1 MPDDPKF
8 SFREFGASFKTFLDQ
23 VSAQAPAGEAPFVQR
38 LRTHFGV
45 EAAKL
50 PIVAESFPVA
60 DHPNVQMALDT
71 YLAAAGRS
79 AAVTG
84 ISVAHEYMG
93 VSLSHLVA
101 DAGGMFGG
109 QPPQE
114 GPVEYV
120 NIALDDGRVLPCVQR
135 GVFFIAEADERLVA
149 LVSGPSQ
156 MGWRSEVRVEVMAGE
171 RARAERF
178 LGELRSLARSR
189 NVYRGHVVSLEQDQ
203 MHALHVK
210 FHRLPEIARTGIVL
224 PDGLLDRIERG
235 TVRFAAQRERLR
247 HAGRHLKRGILFHGP
262 PGTGKTLTAMY
273 LAGQMH
279 DRTVLLLTGRALGL
293 IEASCAMARTL
304 EPSMLI
310 VEDVDLIAEERDR
323 QTPGCTAILF
333 ELLNQMDGLAD
344 DTDVLFVLTT
354 NRPDVLEPALASRPG
369 RVDEAIA
376 FPLPDA
382 EGRRRLFALYGKGL
396 ALELSN
402 LDAFIGR
409 TENVSPAFIRELLRK
424 AALFATEDGDPLV
437 VRDRHV
443 DDALHDLVVHGGDL
457 TMSLL
462 GARKGRSGGVPAGS

>member
-23 VSAQAPAGEAPFVQR
+23 VSAQAPAAEAPFLQR
-38 LRTHFGV
+38 LRGHFGV

-50 PIVAESFPVA
+50 PIVAESFPAA
-60 DHPNVQMALDT
+60 DHPNVQVALDAH
-71 YLAAAGRS
+71 LAAPGRS

-84 ISVAHEYMG
+84 ISVAHEFG
-93 VSLSHLVA
+93 RVSLSHLVV

-120 NIALDDGRVLPCVQR
+120 NIALDEGRVLPCVQR

-156 MGWRSEVRVEVMAGE
+156 MTWRSEVRVEVMASE

-178 LGELRSLARSR
+178 LGELRSIARSR
-189 NVYRGHVVSLEQDQ
+189 NVYRGHVVSLERDQ
-203 MHALHVK
+203 MQALHVK

-235 TVRFAAQRERLR
+235 TVRFAAQRERLK

-273 LAGQMH
+273 LAGQMR

-293 IEASCAMARTL
+293 TEASCAMARTL

-323 QTPGCTAILF
+323 QTPGCTALLF

-344 DTDVLFVLTT
+344 DADVLSCSPPTART
-354 NRPDVLEPALASRPG
+354 YSSRPWP
-369 RVDEAIA
+369 RVPGAWTR
-376 FPLPDA
+376 PSSSRCRT
-382 EGRRRLFALYGKGL
+382 RR
-396 ALELSN
+396 
-402 LDAFIGR
+402 
-409 TENVSPAFIRELLRK
+409 
-424 AALFATEDGDPLV
+424 
-437 VRDRHV
+437 
-443 DDALHDLVVHGGDL
+443 GGDGSSHCTARGSPWSSRTSMRSSIAPRTSARRSSASCSARPPCSPPRTGTPWSSATGTW
-457 TMSLL
+457 TM
-462 GARKGRSGGVPAGS
+462 RSTISSCTAAI

>member
-38 LRTHFGV
+38 LRAHFGV

-79 AAVTG
+79 AAVIG
-84 ISVAHEYMG
+84 INVAHEYMG

-210 FHRLPEIARTGIVL
+210 FHRLPEVARTGIVL

-273 LAGQMH
+273 LARQMR
-279 DRTVLLLTGRALGL
+279 DRTVLLLTGRDRGL
-293 IEASCAMARTL
+293 VRHGAFREL
-304 EPSMLI
+304 QGEPLP
-310 VEDVDLIAEERDR
+310 VQCEEPPPPLRVRQRERDR
-323 QTPGCTAILF
+323 LVHAPGTRSQGRLEHVRPVGGEHEQHVRVVGQAVHLV
-333 ELLNQMDGLAD
+333 EQLEQDRGASGRLAVPLLGDEI
-344 DTDVLFVLTT
+344 DVL
-354 NRPDVLEPALASRPG
+354 D
-369 RVDEAIA
+369 DEHRG
-376 FPLPDA
+376 L
-382 EGRRRLFALYGKGL
+382 EGRTG
-396 ALELSN
+396 
-402 LDAFIGR
+402 
-409 TENVSPAFIRELLRK
+409 NVSPAFIRELLRK
-424 AALFATEDGDPLV
+424 ATLFAAEDGDPLV